1 TLLAGV
7 SHDAAGRLDDEI
19 HAGLLRQRSA
29 RAEGGDRAVDQPRVL
44 GVQRLPAE
52 AVPIHDART
61 EVLDQHVGAA
71 HQAPHQRRAGLLAD
85 VDGEAALVA
94 VQALEVE
101 PADLRRK
108 AARSV
113 GVADA
118 VAAPRLLDLD
128 DVGAHV
134 AEERRAPGP
143 RRLMAHVDDA
153 DARERSPGGSFVHA
167 CRAVPSGAWRGQP
180 YGTGARVPNG
190 TSSRRRAL
198 ARTTAH

>member
-1 TLLAGV
+1 
-7 SHDAAGRLDDEI
+7 
-19 HAGLLRQRSA
+19 
-29 RAEGGDRAVDQPRVL
+29 
-44 GVQRLPAE
+44 
-52 AVPIHDART
+52 
-61 EVLDQHVGAA
+61 
-71 HQAPHQRRAGLLAD
+71 
-85 VDGEAALVA
+85 
-94 VQALEVE
+94 
-101 PADLRRK
+101 
-108 AARSV
+108 V

-153 DARERSPGGSFVHA
+153 DARERSAGGSFVHA

-190 TSSRRRAL
+190 TSSHRRGAPAHDPALTPPHPPPFCRHAL
-198 ARTTAH
+198 APP

>member
-1 TLLAGV
+1 P
-7 SHDAAGRLDDEI
+7 
-19 HAGLLRQRSA
+19 
-29 RAEGGDRAVDQPRVL
+29 GGPP
-44 GVQRLPAE
+44 LPAE
-52 AVPIHDART
+52 AVPIHDAGT

-71 HQAPHQRRAGLLAD
+71 HQAPPQRRAGLLAD

-153 DARERSPGGSFVHA
+153 DARERSAGGSFVHP
-167 CRAVPSGAWRGQP
+167 CRAGP
-180 YGTGARVPNG
+180 TGAGPGHRHA
-190 TSSRRRAL
+190 RA
-198 ARTTAH
+198 